1 MSLNRSQRLIL
12 AFTLAAALFA
22 SLVLATRTKVDL
34 LGRILEGDELLRIQV
49 EADFDTDLDI
59 DFVDFTMF
67 SAYYEET

>member
-22 SLVLATRTKVDL
+22 SLVLVTRTQVNL
-34 LGRILEGDELLRIQV
+34 LGRILEGDELLRVQV